1 MKVCVLSS
9 GSTGNAT
16 IIETEGHAILIDS
29 GLSYKKLQALIE
41 KAGFDESKLTH
52 ILITHE
58 HADHVKGVG
67 VCTRKLGLT
76 VCATQQTL
84 GAMLHKG
91 IIKEGAEKTQALV
104 KGDVVQLGEFEVMP
118 FHISHDAVDPVGY
131 KIVLEDKVLVYLT
144 DVGFVTQDLINTLK
158 NADTYIMELNHN
170 VEMLHTCNRP
180 WSLKQRI
187 LSDYGHLSN
196 EDSAYALSE
205 MIGERTKH
213 VYMAHLSQEA
223 NMPDLAHMT
232 LKHIL
237 RERSVDLNQVGLH
250 MTYAMHPSNVIT
262 L

>member
-16 IIETEGHAILIDS
+16 IIETEEHAILIDS
-29 GLSYKKLQALIE
+29 GLSYKKLQSLI
-41 KAGFDESKLTH
+41 KDANFDESKLTH

-76 VCATQQTL
+76 VCATEKTL
-84 GAMLHKG
+84 DAMLGKG
-91 IIKEGAEKTQALV
+91 IIKPNTEKTQVLEKDETV
-104 KGDVVQLGEFEVMP
+104 SLGTFSVTP

-131 KIVLEDKVLVYLT
+131 QVVLGDKRLVYLT
-144 DVGFVTQDLINTLK
+144 DVGFVTAQMINSLK
-158 NADTYIMELNHN
+158 NADTYIMEVNHN
-170 VEMLHTCNRP
+170 VEMLHMSNRP

-205 MIGERTKH
+205 MIGDKTRH

-237 RERSVDLNQVGLH
+237 KERTVDLNKVSLH
-250 MTYAMHPSNVIT
+250 MTYAMRPSNVVE